1 LTTGSGEGPGDAWER
16 RGEEEEEEEEERRG
30 EEEEKRRRG
39 EEDRGAEAHGDKGR
53 QQHKSPTGRQT
64 TLTGLS

>member
-1 LTTGSGEGPGDAWER
+1 M
-16 RGEEEEEEEEERRG
+16 GEERGEEEEEEERRG
-30 EEEEKRRRG
+30 EEEEEKKRRRG